1 AYVVNSCAFTGCPAD
16 VTVID
21 VANGTTVATV
31 PVGDP
36 STGLGNFNP
45 RAVTVAPDGKHAY
58 VTCGCFSA
66 PPSNGSSGRHAPL
79 VSVIDTTTN
88 AVTQVYGPLDLT
100 NYTDQGASGL
110 AITPD
115 GSHVYVVGFIGQF

>member
-1 AYVVNSCAFTGCPAD
+1 MKQRRIHFGFAGILALVLMSGLLAISSAVPAKAAPFAYVVNSCLFTGCPAD

-58 VTCGCFSA
+58 VTCDCASG
-66 PPSNGSSGRHAPL
+66 PPSNG
-79 VSVIDTTTN
+79 
-88 AVTQVYGPLDLT
+88 
-100 NYTDQGASGL
+100 
-110 AITPD
+110 
-115 GSHVYVVGFIGQF
+115 